1 MYYFAVRANA
11 IHIYNIYAR
20 EGANLL
26 KNYVNLILA
35 DSATLAEYMT
45 YRNATAAKEYY
56 TPIGVI
62 VVVVVVIMPVI
73 TNDEMAPIIVVAK
86 IVDMLCKF
94 SIS

>member
-1 MYYFAVRANA
+1 
-11 IHIYNIYAR
+11 
-20 EGANLL
+20 
-26 KNYVNLILA
+26 
-35 DSATLAEYMT
+35 MT
-45 YRNATAAKEYY
+45 YRNATTAKEHY

-62 VVVVVVIMPVI
+62 VVVVVVVVIMPVI

>member
-1 MYYFAVRANA
+1 
-11 IHIYNIYAR
+11 
-20 EGANLL
+20 
-26 KNYVNLILA
+26 
-35 DSATLAEYMT
+35 MT
-45 YRNATAAKEYY
+45 YRNATTAKEHY

-62 VVVVVVIMPVI
+62 VVVVVVVVVVIMPII

>member
-1 MYYFAVRANA
+1 
-11 IHIYNIYAR
+11 
-20 EGANLL
+20 
-26 KNYVNLILA
+26 
-35 DSATLAEYMT
+35 MT
-45 YRNATAAKEYY
+45 YRYANAAKEYY

-62 VVVVVVIMPVI
+62 VVVVVMMPVI

>member
-1 MYYFAVRANA
+1 
-11 IHIYNIYAR
+11 
-20 EGANLL
+20 
-26 KNYVNLILA
+26 
-35 DSATLAEYMT
+35 MT
-45 YRNATAAKEYY
+45 YRNATTAKEYY

>member
-1 MYYFAVRANA
+1 
-11 IHIYNIYAR
+11 
-20 EGANLL
+20 
-26 KNYVNLILA
+26 LILA
-35 DSATLAEYMT
+35 VPATLAENMT
-45 YRNATAAKEYY
+45 YRNATTAKEYY